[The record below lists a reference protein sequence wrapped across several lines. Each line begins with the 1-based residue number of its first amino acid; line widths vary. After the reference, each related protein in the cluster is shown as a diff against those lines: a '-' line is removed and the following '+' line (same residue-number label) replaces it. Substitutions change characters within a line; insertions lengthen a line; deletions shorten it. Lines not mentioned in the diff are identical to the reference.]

1 MTQQY
6 VLLRQENDLLNEL
19 KFRTFDNRLKHEAEK
34 ILSEI
39 HDKADYGC
47 MEKALCF
54 NVRDGMVKGVG
65 GSSLMKDVK
74 TGELRSDLILDQFG
88 IFMEGM
94 FNGLTGSV
102 RTVNMTDEA
111 GTLTLIRAYS
121 TSSCYNNST
130 SSRILLQVGSGTTAP
145 ARADIN
151 IETPFV
157 GGPESTTFESTR
169 PVYNVSNFNWKNV
182 GQFTALGAGTINES
196 IFQHTMIEPTTVF
209 ATFTMYRDAISPGVP
224 FIAGDGIFLEYTTQ
238 L

>member
-1 MTQQY
+1 MKQQY

-47 MEKALCF
+47 MEKALCY

-74 TGELRSDLILDQFG
+74 TGKLRSDLILDQFG

-94 FNGLTGSV
+94 FNGLTGSDRNV
-102 RTVNMTDEA
+102 VMTDDV
-111 GTLTLIRAYS
+111 GTDTTMRVYG
-121 TSSCYNNST
+121 TSGTFNDV
-130 SSRILLQVGSGTTAP
+130 SSGRILLQVGQGTTP
-145 ARADIN
+145 PTRADIN
-151 IETPFV
+151 LETPFV
-157 GGPESTTFESTR
+157 GGAESVFFESTR
-169 PVYNVSNFNWKNV
+169 PSYNLSNFNWKNA
-182 GQFTALGAGTINES
+182 GQITVAGAGTVNES
-196 IFQHTMIEPTTVF
+196 IFKHLMDEPSG
-209 ATFTMYRDAISPGVP
+209 ATAIFTMYRDIISPGVP
-224 FIAGDGIFLEYTTQ
+224 FIIGDGIFLEYTTQ